1 MQQFLSEHHGGEIG
15 KCLPWILAKGINL
28 IVPMTFNKLISIPI
42 EEAIKEA
49 GIENVDWSMGMA
61 VSVL

>member
-1 MQQFLSEHHGGEIG
+1 
-15 KCLPWILAKGINL
+15 LPWILAKGINL